1 MSMENDMTA
10 KIYGE
15 LLAQGMSLADCNLE
29 KEIESDSLAKLKEIK
44 QVVTSGENDKKKLAQ
59 VERILAE

>member
-44 QVVTSGENDKKKLAQ
+44 QVVTSDENDKKKLAQ
-59 VERILAE
+59 VERILAK